1 MRRDYMQLKTTRYTF
16 DSSHTVTNTS
26 EETIDGIIRWTEMIN
41 GKPVTITRYPT
52 LASNADETV
61 YNELNQPSSVKFY
74 GEVK

>member
-1 MRRDYMQLKTTRYTF
+1 MQVKRYTF
-16 DSSHTVTNTS
+16 DSSNTVSNTS
-26 EETIDGIIRWTEMIN
+26 EETIDGVIRYIEMIN